1 MEKRGIYMDS
11 EVTTLIADTT
21 TIYKIKRVMYFVSKR
36 IFDIIV
42 SLIGLLVLIPTTII
56 VKIIYLLSGDFK
68 TIFYAQKRIGKNGKI
83 IGIYKFRSMVPN
95 AEEVLEELLKNPK
108 YKDEWDKNQKFENDP
123 RITKIY

>member
-1 MEKRGIYMDS
+1 MDS

-68 TIFYAQKRIGKNGKI
+68 TIFFVQERIGKNGKI
-83 IGIYKFRSMVPN
+83 FKFFKFRSMVPN
-95 AEEVLEELLKNPK
+95 A
-108 YKDEWDKNQKFENDP
+108 DEILFKALAN
-123 RITKIY
+123 ITKIKN